1 MTLDFDLHLA
11 DPKELFVFDPSTY
24 DPFDNNALGE
34 SGLDHM
40 LARVIGFWFSP
51 PKVRTR
57 VFLPKAKIGA
67 DTQAKMRTAMHS
79 FCDDLLVENRRER
92 VEFLINNALFLV
104 LAVVVLLLIVF
115 LQGQLEAAEWV
126 GDSLTRNTISYG
138 LDVLAWVALWTPIS
152 AVLLD
157 WFPLFRRYQAY
168 RTLKAMD
175 LSIHPEP
182 MTQAEHFGYRQ

>member
-11 DPKELFVFDPSTY
+11 DPKELFVFDPVTY
-24 DPFDNNALGE
+24 DPFDDNALGE
-34 SGLDHM
+34 AGLDHL

-51 PKVRTR
+51 PKVRAR
-57 VFLPKAKIGA
+57 IFLPKPKLDA
-67 DTQAKMRTAMHS
+67 DTQAKMRRAMQS

-104 LAVVVLLLIVF
+104 IALVMLFLIVF
-115 LQGQLEAAEWV
+115 LQRQLETAEWV
-126 GDSLTRNTISYG
+126 GDSLTRSTISYG
-138 LDVLAWVALWTPIS
+138 LDVLAWVALWTPVS
-152 AVLLD
+152 AILLD

-175 LSIHPEP
+175 LSVHPEP
-182 MTQAEHFGYRQ
+182 LT